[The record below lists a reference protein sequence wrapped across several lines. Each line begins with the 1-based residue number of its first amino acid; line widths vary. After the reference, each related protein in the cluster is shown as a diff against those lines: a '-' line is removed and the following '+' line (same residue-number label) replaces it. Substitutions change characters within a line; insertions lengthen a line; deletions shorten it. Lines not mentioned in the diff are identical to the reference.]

1 MGVKG
6 GVRMG
11 VGVRVVFCLGARTRG
26 GEGRSR
32 SARLEAN
39 SYVGEGVYSKQNA

>member
-1 MGVKG
+1 MGVKV

-11 VGVRVVFCLGARTRG
+11 VVFCLGARTRG

-32 SARLEAN
+32 SARLEAK
-39 SYVGEGVYSKQNA
+39 SYVGEGMYSKQNA